1 LVGTITNANTGDP
14 VVGAVVTVKKAG
26 VKGKKGLV
34 TTATTNGSGV
44 YATTLNPGEYDIEIK
59 KSGYASQKKQA
70 TIVANTTKT
79 LDFSL
84 TPKGKKG
91 RRNR

>member
-1 LVGTITNANTGDP
+1 
-14 VVGAVVTVKKAG
+14 
-26 VKGKKGLV
+26 
-34 TTATTNGSGV
+34 
-44 YATTLNPGEYDIEIK
+44 LNPGEYDIEIK

-70 TIVANTTKT
+70 TITANTTKT